1 MALQHINPAG
11 LPKPSGYSQVVIG
24 EGKRL
29 IAVAGQV
36 GVDAQGQV
44 AEGLEGQVTQAFRNL
59 ERALASAGAGF
70 ADVIAVTVYIVNYQ
84 PSDRQILNKVRSV
97 FFKDIEPPASTL
109 VGVQALAAAEY
120 LFEIEATAIAA

>member
-1 MALQHINPAG
+1 MALQHINPEG
-11 LPKPSGYSQVVIG
+11 LPKPLGYSQVVFG

-36 GVDAQGQV
+36 GVNTQGEV
-44 AEGLEGQVTQAFRNL
+44 AEGLEGQASQAFKNL
-59 ERALASAGAGF
+59 ERALAAAGATF
-70 ADVIAVTVYIVNYQ
+70 SDVIAVTVYIVNYQ
-84 PSDRQILNKVRSV
+84 PADRQILTRVRAA

-120 LFEIEATAIAA
+120 LFEIEATALI